1 MARLGI
7 ESAPAERFENLVQ
20 SIRMDRS
27 AIEEL
32 FAFTDYS
39 WRRYSEAVRPLGDD
53 ALVKPVPGSGWP
65 ALRDALAHTSWG
77 YDRWAADPSCT
88 SNIPIEPVNSW
99 ADAETYRQRVRGRFH
114 EYLDSLSDEQL
125 TTPRDMNIDG
135 AALSYAPADI
145 LALLLLHEREH
156 HGDLNT
162 LLYQMGVEPVQTS
175 FASF

>member
-1 MARLGI
+1 M
-7 ESAPAERFENLVQ
+7 NQ
-20 SIRMDRS
+20 
-27 AIEEL
+27 
-32 FAFTDYS
+32 
-39 WRRYSEAVRPLGDD
+39 
-53 ALVKPVPGSGWP
+53 
-65 ALRDALAHTSWG
+65 
-77 YDRWAADPSCT
+77 
-88 SNIPIEPVNSW
+88 W

-175 FASF
+175 FRFFLMETGRRG